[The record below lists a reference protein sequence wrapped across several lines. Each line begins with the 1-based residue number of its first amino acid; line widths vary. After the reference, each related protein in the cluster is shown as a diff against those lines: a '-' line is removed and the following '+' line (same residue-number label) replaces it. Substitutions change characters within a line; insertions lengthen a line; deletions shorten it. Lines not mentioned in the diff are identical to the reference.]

1 MHFLIFKNA
10 SHFYYIRILSP
21 IFMHFKKGQSSDFLK
36 IGESQMKNIFLE
48 LFEQKSTRWPFS
60 QIEDTLSRQSK
71 D

>member
-21 IFMHFKKGQSSDFLK
+21 IFIWSIIRFLK
-36 IGESQMKNIFLE
+36 VGESQMKNIFLE